1 MSVSWK
7 ELPIEGYIPY
17 QGDNVKPH
25 KKIVWQERTR
35 SYEGRFLQ
43 PIAVAIFCTVFIGLI
58 LIMGIIDLQRSTR
71 ILVGFMENQGLR
83 IIGVVERLSQENL
96 NALIQAY
103 QRDSG
108 GTYVPR
114 TDETLLPQKSL
125 TAALVDIGREIDN
138 EWKAGRI
145 SEEYLGKYAHEKDLW
160 YIALLDRRGKVVY
173 QSRFLSA
180 ELIGG
185 RDSDVLKK
193 EEINVDLFNR
203 LGKMKKIGFVALRRK
218 DGSGTVVIALDR
230 DGQKFW
236 GMKVSIEKALER
248 LGQGQ
253 GLVYIA
259 IMDER
264 DIFLGSQGQLPE
276 TWERGNLHIE
286 EIFAGTKKFESRQIF
301 SHDKKILEIVAP
313 IYLFD
318 KVAGVV
324 RLGLDRE
331 GTDEIL
337 AENRRNII
345 FFMAS
350 VILITLLSMWI
361 LYRNQNR
368 HLAGIVEM
376 ERQLEKAERLSA
388 LGQLAAGVA
397 HEIRNPLNAIS
408 MASQRLKREFMPG
421 DEEKIKEFQIL
432 ASVIRDEIRR
442 LDGIIEEF
450 LTFSKSRRLELHD
463 YPVREVLQ
471 KIVNLIKEEAA
482 LKGITI
488 ETRYHHEPAII
499 PMDVDKLQQALLN
512 FVKNAMES
520 ISGAGNIIISVN
532 TAGKDRVS
540 IKVSDNGC
548 GMTSQEIER
557 IFNPEYTTK
566 EKGLGLGLPLAH
578 EIIRGHGGA
587 ISVVSQ
593 QGGGT
598 TFEIMLP
605 AGRAGDKNGKG

>member
-58 LIMGIIDLQRSTR
+58 LIMGIIDLQRSTK

-276 TWERGNLHIE
+276 KWEKGNLHIE

-488 ETRYHHEPAII
+488 ETRYHHDPAII

-520 ISGAGNIIISVN
+520 ISGEGNIIISVN

-578 EIIRGHGGA
+578 EIIRGHGGE

-593 QGGGT
+593 EGVGT